1 MLSVADHAAA
11 VAALVPL
18 VPAEVVPLA
27 DATGRVLVADLHS
40 PLDLPPFDN
49 SAMDGYAV
57 RAADLGSGS
66 TELAVSQDIPAGR
79 LDIAPLLPG
88 SAARIMTGAPM
99 PAGANA
105 IVQVEWTD
113 AGTERVLI
121 DTGSTT
127 IEPGR
132 HVRPRGSDVTAGTVV
147 LRAGIVLTPPRIGLI
162 AALGVDRVTVV
173 GRPRV
178 LVLSTGDELVRPGNP
193 LQDGQIYESNAA
205 MLVSALEE
213 IGAVAIAGHVVADD
227 VTEFQRLI
235 AGAAA
240 DADLIVTS
248 GGVSAGAYE
257 VVKDALTGHAVEF
270 VKVAMQPGMPQG
282 LGHVAVGERSVP
294 IVCFPGNPVSSFVS
308 FEVFLRPAVLAA
320 LGRSDLDRVVRHL
333 PLQSPL
339 TSVVGK
345 RQFRRAVIDPESGTV
360 APHGG
365 PSSHLLG
372 WLAGAD
378 SLLVIEEDV
387 ADLPAG
393 APVQVWTL
401 S

>member
-11 VAALVPL
+11 VAALVPQ

-27 DATGRVLVADLHS
+27 EATGRVLVADLRS

-57 RAADLGSGS
+57 RASDLGSGS

-79 LDIAPLLPG
+79 LDIGPLLPG

-99 PAGANA
+99 PAGADA
-105 IVQVEWTD
+105 VVQVEFTD

-121 DTGSTT
+121 DTGTMT

-132 HVRPRGSDVTAGTVV
+132 HVRPRGSDVAAGTVV
-147 LRAGIVLTPPRIGLI
+147 LGAGIVLTPPRIGLI
-162 AALGVDRVTVV
+162 AALGVDRVSVV

-178 LVLSTGDELVRPGNP
+178 LVLSTGDELVSPGKP

-227 VTEFQRLI
+227 VAEFQRLI

-257 VVKDALTGHAVEF
+257 VVKDALTGHGVDF

-282 LGHVAVGERSVP
+282 LGRVAVGERSVP
-294 IVCFPGNPVSSFVS
+294 IVCFPGNPVSTFVS
-308 FEVFLRPAVLAA
+308 FEVFLRPAILAA

-339 TSVVGK
+339 TSVLGK
-345 RQFRRAVIDPESGTV
+345 RQYRRAVVDPQSGTV

-387 ADLPAG
+387 TELPAG